1 MSKPHA
7 VTATSDLS
15 EDKDDEEI
23 VALLPPS
30 AEKADGPP
38 NVANLRRTPG
48 PNTMRRNDHVSSVS
62 ITHHVCCPRIRDS
75 NIKSTQNRMK
85 ISIDELPWYPTAAES
100 TTDHPNNV
108 NSTHLR
114 ILPSAKILICT
125 WTVADRRYFHQIQY
139 E

>member
-48 PNTMRRNDHVSSVS
+48 PNTMRRNDHVSSVN
-62 ITHHVCCPRIRDS
+62 ITHLLRLP
-75 NIKSTQNRMK
+75 KMK
-85 ISIDELPWYPTAAES
+85 
-100 TTDHPNNV
+100 
-108 NSTHLR
+108 
-114 ILPSAKILICT
+114 
-125 WTVADRRYFHQIQY
+125 
-139 E
+139 